1 MNNTTSM
8 VGYTL
13 TLDKKCFYPSFSTTL
28 KEVMYR
34 IKQIQESVPTL
45 PKAIIDDT
53 CEHVWINS
61 GNDVYKEYDLT
72 STQDEHIDFASNEH
86 NYLENDIKTLKKR
99 IKYAKTPMEKK
110 QLSQQLNL
118 AYKKRKDN

>member
-1 MNNTTSM
+1 M